1 MSPAPTSTTPPGGGG
16 GGGGGGGA
24 VSWQLPEPESVKLE
38 PAMGMNS
45 HVYALEPS
53 ALSVS
58 LSTPYVELLRTS
70 LLGETDPKEVWPAPP
85 VPTTNSR
92 IPNAVSAV
100 PSGVWGANRS

>member
-1 MSPAPTSTTPPGGGG
+1 MSPAPTSTTPP
-16 GGGGGGGA
+16 GGGGGGA

-58 LSTPYVELLRTS
+58 LSTPYVELFRTS
-70 LLGETDPKEVWPAPP
+70 LLAATDANELWPAPP

-92 IPNAVSAV
+92 IPNAGSAV
-100 PSGVWGANRS
+100 PSGEFVV